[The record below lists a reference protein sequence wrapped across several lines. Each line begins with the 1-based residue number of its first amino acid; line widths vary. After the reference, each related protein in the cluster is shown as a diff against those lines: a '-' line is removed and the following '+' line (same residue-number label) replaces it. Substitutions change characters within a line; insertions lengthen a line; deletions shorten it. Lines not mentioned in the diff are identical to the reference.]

1 MMKQLSL
8 LLAGLFLSLS
18 IGFSQ
23 SSVNYQIEPEI
34 EKVLT
39 LHKASWLNV
48 KKVTGYT
55 IQLVALSGNN
65 SRTGT
70 ETIKRNF
77 IKSFPNIPCYLS
89 YAEPN
94 FRVRVGDF
102 RTRIEA
108 FKALQDI
115 QTQFPGAFVVK
126 DKISYTNL

>member
-1 MMKQLSL
+1 MMKQLFFL
-8 LLAGLFLSLS
+8 LIGFLSFS
-18 IGFSQ
+18 MGFAQ

-39 LHKASWLNV
+39 LHKASWLSV

-55 IQLVALSGNN
+55 IQLAALSGNN
-65 SRTGT
+65 SRTST
-70 ETIKRNF
+70 EAIKKTF
-77 IKSFPNIPCYLS
+77 LKSFPNIPCYLS

-94 FRVRVGDF
+94 FRVRVGNF

-108 FKALQDI
+108 FKTLQDI
-115 QTQFPGAFVVK
+115 QMQFPGAFVVK